1 MLLPARS
8 VLGNCLLALVLV
20 LYHCRFIN
28 LMDLQI
34 SLGTLSPS
42 AANSLSKQLFSALPT
57 RTNSSTSP
65 KKNLMTLLSGTVFLQ
80 PNAYLIIII
89 MTISHSRI
97 FSKRR
102 V

>member
-20 LYHCRFIN
+20 LYHCKFIN

-42 AANSLSKQLFSALPT
+42 AANSLSN
-57 RTNSSTSP
+57 NSSLSGCVRDHDHEHVSNPPPPSSRSKCRYFFFFFQQFLQKTP
-65 KKNLMTLLSGTVFLQ
+65 KKEIT
-80 PNAYLIIII
+80 
-89 MTISHSRI
+89 
-97 FSKRR
+97 SKPLK
-102 V
+102 